1 MLDRAFKPLLN
12 TKVVNDEN
20 ENNWAP
26 SMVPKTRSCG
36 LFVLSGFVAA
46 FAEKII
52 RQFSRLWQAVSSLKN
67 FEIYPSSTGV

>member
-26 SMVPKTRSCG
+26 SMAPRPGVVASSYYPALLRRLRRRSFDNFPDCG
-36 LFVLSGFVAA
+36 
-46 FAEKII
+46 K
-52 RQFSRLWQAVSSLKN
+52 Q
-67 FEIYPSSTGV
+67 YHP